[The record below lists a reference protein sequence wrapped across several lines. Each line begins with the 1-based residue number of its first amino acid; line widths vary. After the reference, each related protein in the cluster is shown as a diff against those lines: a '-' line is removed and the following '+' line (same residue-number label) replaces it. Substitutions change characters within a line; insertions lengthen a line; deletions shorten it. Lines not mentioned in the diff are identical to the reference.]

1 MDQVFPARLTRL
13 FVADD
18 TVATTLKRS
27 RQGPEVAAFLLL
39 RYAMPCGLD
48 TREVRHYFGSPR
60 SMRIAHP
67 SDSVCSCNACA
78 CDRDEETT
86 TLSSASAEES
96 ERRATLAREQLEPKT
111 VERLESLFVQMDLN
125 GNGTITWD
133 EAEAFFLILFDEVP
147 LQELPQSDRVTGSIR
162 REIPREQAAAMFHD
176 ADAKQDSM
184 ISINE
189 FVGFWQMVKQFGYSD
204 DEILEGLT
212 SALERG
218 IWRRWTTDLIAHPTS
233 STAWATPQRP
243 ASTIEQEAS
252 PPTTPSL
259 RPDLAS
265 VAVLPIPGLVEAR
278 DPSEADED
286 ELADVGLAQEQ
297 IRLLCVLKD
306 SELGGRYLLS
316 PE

>member
-1 MDQVFPARLTRL
+1 
-13 FVADD
+13 
-18 TVATTLKRS
+18 
-27 RQGPEVAAFLLL
+27 
-39 RYAMPCGLD
+39 MPCGLD
-48 TREVRHYFGSPR
+48 TPQVRHYFGSPR

-86 TLSSASAEES
+86 TPSSASAEES

-111 VERLESLFVQMDLN
+111 VERLERLFVQMDLN
-125 GNGTITWD
+125 GNGSITWD

-176 ADAKQDSM
+176 ADAKQDGM
-184 ISINE
+184 ISFIE
-189 FVGFWQMVKQFGYSD
+189 FVGFWQMVKRFGYSD

-212 SALERG
+212 SALECG

-233 STAWATPQRP
+233 STAWATSQRR
-243 ASTIEQEAS
+243 ASAIEQEAS
-252 PPTTPSL
+252 PTTTLSL

-265 VAVLPIPGLVEAR
+265 VAVLPMPGLVEAR
-278 DPSEADED
+278 DPSEADEN

-306 SELGGRYLLS
+306 SEPGGRYLLS